1 VTGSTVSADFPVAG
15 AVFQPKFGG
24 GNADA
29 FITKLNP
36 TGTALTYSGYLGGT
50 DTDIGYGI
58 AVDTGGNAY
67 VAGQTCSLDF
77 PLANPEQN
85 ASGGNCDAFVSK
97 VSILNGI
104 QLNPAG
110 LVFSA
115 QSLGTTSQSQ
125 VITVTNGDTP
135 ATLSAIAV
143 DPASPNP
150 ADFAMTTTCA
160 SALLPG
166 GQCTITV
173 SFTPQG
179 PGLRKASI
187 PITATGTG
195 LSQTVVVPLNGQAS
209 TLTLSA
215 SSLSFGQQQVGAN
228 NTGPLSVVATNNG
241 PTPVTFTSI
250 TASGDFSE
258 TDNCTKSPLQ
268 PTTTC
273 SIQVTFAPA
282 TAGSSVGALTLT
294 DNAPGR
300 PQIVLLMG
308 TGVGQ
313 QSGFGIN
320 ATPSSATVAAGNAA
334 TITISVNS
342 SSGLSQ
348 PITLG
353 CSGLPV
359 AASCSFSPS
368 TLTPSSIGQLT
379 STLTIST
386 GLRTQ
391 VPLRIP
397 GNSPL
402 APGFRGIPMSWL
414 LCGIAI
420 SALISMASL
429 KGLRAR
435 TALGASVVLAVL
447 LAACSGGGGTPGVP
461 AGTPAGNSQVT
472 VTAVSG
478 SISRTATVSLQVK

>member
-1 VTGSTVSADFPVAG
+1 
-15 AVFQPKFGG
+15 
-24 GNADA
+24 
-29 FITKLNP
+29 
-36 TGTALTYSGYLGGT
+36 
-50 DTDIGYGI
+50 
-58 AVDTGGNAY
+58 
-67 VAGQTCSLDF
+67 
-77 PLANPEQN
+77 
-85 ASGGNCDAFVSK
+85 
-97 VSILNGI
+97 
-104 QLNPAG
+104 
-110 LVFSA
+110 
-115 QSLGTTSQSQ
+115 
-125 VITVTNGDTP
+125 
-135 ATLSAIAV
+135 
-143 DPASPNP
+143 
-150 ADFAMTTTCA
+150 
-160 SALLPG
+160 
-166 GQCTITV
+166 
-173 SFTPQG
+173 
-179 PGLRKASI
+179 
-187 PITATGTG
+187 
-195 LSQTVVVPLNGQAS
+195 VPLNGQAS

-228 NTGPLSVVATNNG
+228 NTSPLSIIATNNG
-241 PTPVTFTSI
+241 TTPVTFTSI

-258 TDNCTKSPLQ
+258 TDNCTKAPLQ

-273 SIQVTFAPA
+273 GIQVTFAPT
-282 TAGSSVGALTLT
+282 TAGSSVGALTLI
-294 DNAPGR
+294 DNAPGS

-353 CSGLPV
+353 CAGLPV
-359 AASCSFSPS
+359 NASCSFSPS
-368 TLTPSSIGQLT
+368 TLTPSGIGPLT

-420 SALISMASL
+420 AALISMASL
-429 KGLRAR
+429 KGRRAR

-447 LAACSGGGGTPGVP
+447 LAACSSGGGTPGVP
-461 AGTPAGNSQVT
+461 AGTPAGNSLVT
-472 VTAVSG
+472 VTALSG